1 MDWTTR
7 EQPCTCSK
15 ADTNEVGRNE
25 RTNIHYSSVHT
36 RGSKEGEERELETR
50 RGEEETSMEARQDRT
65 RGEEKEIVWKG
76 KTKSKRGEERR
87 DVEMTRVELKG
98 WEE

>member
-1 MDWTTR
+1 
-7 EQPCTCSK
+7 
-15 ADTNEVGRNE
+15 
-25 RTNIHYSSVHT
+25 
-36 RGSKEGEERELETR
+36 
-50 RGEEETSMEARQDRT
+50 MEARQDRT